1 MNTTIS
7 QLLAELKSAHTLF
20 INTAQQLDPAKRSRA
35 GVCGVWSP
43 KDVTAHLTGWDQLLN
58 TFINDPVNF
67 SPPQD
72 VHQFNELSVQKRRDH
87 NWDEIMAECQTNF
100 SQLEESLATVTAE
113 MKMFPRVTGWL
124 PGRIADY
131 KLHQQQLAEWLP

>member
-1 MNTTIS
+1 MNTTINK
-7 QLLAELKSAHTLF
+7 LLAELKSAHTLF
-20 INTAQQLDPAKRSRA
+20 IKTAKQLDPAKHNRA
-35 GVCGVWSP
+35 GVCGEWSP
-43 KDVTAHLTGWDQLLN
+43 KDVAAHLTGWDQLLT

-72 VHQFNELSVQKRRDH
+72 VDQFNTLSVQKRRSHD
-87 NWDEIMAECQTNF
+87 WDEIIAECQTNF
-100 SQLEESLATVTAE
+100 SQLEESLATVTVH
-113 MKMFPRVTGWL
+113 MKIFARVSSWL